1 MNMLGAVLRFK
12 AGASL
17 TPARGIRTAEAALVP
32 LIALAAIHH
41 TALGILAAVGA
52 LLVSFCD
59 VEGLARTRTLTIG
72 FVTLA
77 GALLFALGRSLEQP
91 WWLAVLAI
99 FLATLAAGLVAVY
112 GRGAA
117 AIGLMLNIVF
127 VLALGIGG
135 GPSTALSSLVG
146 FMIGGV
152 SVLVMGF
159 VPMPLRRRHGGGP
172 AAMANQASPARPRWP
187 PLAPF
192 LAQLTWSSPACR
204 FATLRAAGAAI
215 AGGIGW
221 WLDVSHPQWAVITVI
236 LCVRP
241 DPAASLVATVER
253 LVATVFGAVAAE
265 GAIVAVHD
273 SLALALIAVALM
285 VVAFMVLDLSNVLF
299 VFFMTVMTLL
309 LISIPTGGLSLAR
322 LMVFEALIGAAIG
335 LVVTSL
341 APRIA
346 GVTTGQGAHAPA

>member
-1 MNMLGAVLRFK
+1 MNTLSAVLRLK
-12 AGASL
+12 AGAHL
-17 TPARGIRTAEAALVP
+17 TPARGVRTAEAALVP
-32 LIALAAIHH
+32 LIALAVFHH
-41 TALGILAAVGA
+41 TALGIVAALGA

-59 VEGLARTRTLTIG
+59 VEGLARARTYTIG

-77 GALLFALGRSLEQP
+77 GALLFALGRALEQP
-91 WWLAVLAI
+91 WWLAVPAI

-112 GRGAA
+112 GHGAA
-117 AIGLMLNIVF
+117 AVGLMLNIVF
-127 VLALGIGG
+127 VLALGMGG
-135 GPSTALSSLVG
+135 GPSTAMSSLAG

-159 VPMPLRRRHGGGP
+159 VPVPLRRRDHSH
-172 AAMANQASPARPRWP
+172 AAVIDQASPARPRSP
-187 PLAPF
+187 SLAPL
-192 LAQLTWSSPACR
+192 LAQLTWTSPVFR
-204 FATLRAAGAAI
+204 FAILRAAGAAL

-241 DPAASLVATVER
+241 DPVASLVATAER
-253 LVATVFGAVAAE
+253 FVATVLGAVAA
-265 GAIVAVHD
+265 GAVIVAVHD
-273 SLALALIAVALM
+273 SLALALLAVALM
-285 VVAFMVLDLSNVLF
+285 VAAFTVHDLSNVLF

-322 LMVFEALIGAAIG
+322 LRVFEALIGAAIG
-335 LVVTSL
+335 LIVTSL
-341 APRIA
+341 APRIT